1 MSLASILLIGGS
13 TVPASAWD
21 GPMCASDGVSMWGV
35 STEGAATWSEAAMAP
50 ASRFS
55 DASLTSWPRDGEP
68 AVLACLPGTPAYTGG
83 TPAYTGLSSP
93 ASAAPTVD
101 ARFDAARRAYASL
114 AAHRAAARD
123 ADALISL
130 ATLRELVPELSDRW
144 DLIEGEMRPADRR
157 GCEAYERAASS
168 PHAAVAARGRVGRV
182 RCLLEV
188 RDRRADVELRALL
201 ARYPELPEA
210 LDLRLLEAEM
220 REGRGD
226 VRGAIAI
233 LRDIDLTSPDMPAA
247 ERARASV
254 ARLEA
259 SGHRIP
265 PFTPLQIVERLDRI
279 VRRGAPDFARAEIER
294 VQSMR
299 LPRREL
305 AEVTLLAARIAR
317 VEGRFEDAAQLMRQ
331 ARGATDDADIR
342 AQAEDLAA
350 AAVAHAEGE
359 ARAELA
365 RFTGRARTLRT
376 VNTTRLFG
384 YLRTATRAGLR
395 PEVDG
400 ALDELATRSLPCGLR
415 LEAGV
420 LASGAGDDERVA
432 RVLEQCV
439 NAPGSIGV
447 ASRYH
452 RARALERLG
461 RHDVARAE
469 LAQVIAQDRT
479 ETRWYALWARQWLG
493 GEPVASAA
501 TTSALEPGKT
511 REHEGDAPEPTLVVD
526 APSPRGTAVA
536 PQPAP
541 SPTVA
546 SDEEDLDVPVDA
558 PAPRFRPMP
567 RDEIEQR
574 LAVLAETHRAG
585 YPWLTRALAMLR
597 LGDDAGVTDELHEA
611 FLAWY
616 QARGRGT
623 LRAGVEAVYRGA
635 TPPRM
640 RAESGEAMRAR
651 RQLGAVDAGVLGD
664 IAASLGDFGLA
675 IRFGGRSRAAMRPR
689 AYEQIVN
696 EVARERGLDPNL
708 LLAVM
713 RVESVYNPRIV
724 SYAGAV
730 GLLQIMPRTGR
741 LIARSMGREAQF
753 GVDDLL
759 DPRTNIEFAAWYLSS
774 LIRRFEGRVP
784 LAVASYNGGPH
795 NVRRWLRDHSEDMPI
810 DAFCERIPF
819 DQTHRYVR
827 RVLGHWAAYRAQQGL
842 PMVELDPSIPEL
854 EADRVAF

>member
-1 MSLASILLIGGS
+1 MIAGGA
-13 TVPASAWD
+13 TPASAWD

-35 STEGAATWSEAAMAP
+35 STAGDATWSEAGVAP
-50 ASRFS
+50 SSRFS
-55 DASLTSWPRDGEP
+55 DASLTSGPREGEP
-68 AVLACLPGTPAYTGG
+68 AVLACLPSAPAYTGA
-83 TPAYTGLSSP
+83 PAYIGPSSP
-93 ASAAPTVD
+93 TSAAPTLD
-101 ARFDAARRAYASL
+101 ARFEAARRAYASL
-114 AAHRAAARD
+114 AAHRAASRD

-157 GCEAYERAASS
+157 GCEAYERAAAS
-168 PHAAVAARGRVGRV
+168 PHSAVAARGRVGRV

-210 LDLRLLEAEM
+210 LDLRLLEAEV
-220 REGRGD
+220 REERGD

-233 LRDIDLTSPDMPAA
+233 LRDIDLTSPDVPAA

-259 SGHRIP
+259 AGHRVP

-317 VEGRFEDAAQLMRQ
+317 VEGRFEDAAQLMHQ

-350 AAVAHAEGE
+350 AAVARAEDD

-384 YLRTATRAGLR
+384 YLRTAARAGLR
-395 PEVDG
+395 PEVDA

-439 NAPGSIGV
+439 SAPGSIGV

-461 RHDVARAE
+461 RHDDARAE
-469 LAQVIAQDRT
+469 LSQVITQDRT

-493 GEPVASAA
+493 GEQVASAT
-501 TTSALEPGKT
+501 TTSALEPGKA
-511 REHEGDAPEPTLVVD
+511 REHDGGAPAPTLVVD
-526 APSPRGTAVA
+526 APSPRTTVVA

-541 SPTVA
+541 SPTSEDA
-546 SDEEDLDVPVDA
+546 SEEELDAPIDA

-574 LAVLAETHRAG
+574 LAAIAETHRVG

-616 QARGRGT
+616 QARGRSA

-640 RAESGEAMRAR
+640 RAESGEVLRAR
-651 RQLGAVDAGVLGD
+651 RQLGVADAGVLGD

-741 LIARSMGREAQF
+741 LIARSMGREAEF

-784 LAVASYNGGPH
+784 LAIASYNGGPH